1 MPSSTRGNGTKSF
14 STFYVKRGTVFA
26 IGVDLDV
33 FENTFNSYSP
43 FSIKAYKE
51 KKIMLIKCNMLTLH
65 IEKCNS
71 EIVVRRSFLFLFFF
85 QENKYGHL

>member
-1 MPSSTRGNGTKSF
+1 MRKA
-14 STFYVKRGTVFA
+14 TVFG

-33 FENTFNSYSP
+33 LENIFNSYSP

-51 KKIMLIKCNMLTLH
+51 KKMMLIKCNMMTLH

-71 EIVVRRSFLFLFFF
+71 EILLGRSFLFLFRKVNMGTFSLRITPS
-85 QENKYGHL
+85 HPL